1 LSKKPRRSLF
11 VDQNLIDV
19 TLPVPDTVLV
29 WHETLHRLRTLPWD
43 DAAKLLSQ
51 IILAA
56 ERDGAIKPGVT
67 EKRIVRAHRRVI
79 EKKDA
84 PPHHDDEPAA
94 AREYRRDNQTL
105 GVPRPDGRPKGRR
118 SKTGQE
124 RR

>member
-1 LSKKPRRSLF
+1 MSKNPRRRLF
-11 VDQNLIDV
+11 VDPNLIDV
-19 TLPVPDTVLV
+19 TLSVPDAVLV
-29 WHETLHRLRTLPWD
+29 YHETLHKLRTLPWD

-56 ERDGAIKPGVT
+56 EREGAIKLSVT

-79 EKKDA
+79 KNEDD

-94 AREYRRDNQTL
+94 KQYQRDRKTL
-105 GVPRPDGRPKGRR
+105 GVSRPVGRPKERR
-118 SKTGQE
+118 SKTGQK